1 MARELLFVDT
11 EVLASGWWCITIAI
25 PHQNRIVQIWD
36 DTEALDAFYNEHKGD
51 VWVGYNIKGYD
62 TYIIQGILAGFN
74 PFDISQWII
83 RHGKNGWE
91 FSKFLRYY
99 PLIVFDTMTR
109 NDPSL
114 KTFEGFMGDD
124 IRESSVDFLLERRP
138 TEAEVEELLFYN
150 RHDVLETMEVFRQRH
165 ITGDPN
171 DFEPKL
177 RLIEKFRKP
186 IQWVNKTSAQLTT
199 MILGAERREYDD
211 EWDVQFPS
219 TLRLDKYRSVEEWFR
234 SPNVRYLDAKLM
246 IDIAGVPTTFAW
258 GGVHGALENV
268 IIKDRLILD
277 IDVASLYPSIMVK
290 YNLISRSVPPDGV
303 ELFKEIIRTRLE
315 AKAKGDKGLSNALKI
330 CINSMYGVSGDKT
343 SNMYDPR
350 NAHSVC
356 LTGQLLLLDL
366 IEHIENGV
374 PSAKFIN
381 INTDG
386 IFLSIDDTQEE
397 FDRLD
402 DVVYEWEQR
411 TGLSMEFDYYKSI
424 WQSNVNNYMALSE
437 DGKLHRKG
445 AAYKSASFK
454 DGRIP
459 IIREAVIQYL
469 VHGTP
474 VEETIRSCND
484 LMQFQNIIR
493 LTSTY
498 AWVTTKVKRVGN
510 RTIGDEEGRIDVKTM
525 RVFASKDWEDGQLYK
540 VKANGAAQ
548 KWDRTPPHI
557 FIDNGDVKGK
567 PVPDKLDRQFY
578 IGLAKEALAEI
589 HYESTLFDLTI

>member
-36 DTEALDAFYNEHKGD
+36 DTEALDTFYNEHKGD

-83 RHGKNGWE
+83 RHGKNGWG

-124 IRESSVDFLLERRP
+124 IRESGVDFMLERKP

-165 ITGDPN
+165 VTGDPN

-177 RLIEKFRKP
+177 RLINLFNKP
-186 IQWVNKTSAQLTT
+186 IEWISKTSARMTSA
-199 MILGAERREYDD
+199 ILGAERKEFAD
-211 EWDVQFPS
+211 EWDIQLPS
-219 TLRLDKYRSVEEWFR
+219 TLRLDKYRYVAEWFMFPQ
-234 SPNVRYLDAKLM
+234 SHYAGAELECE
-246 IDIAGVPTTFAW
+246 IAGVPTTFAW
-258 GGVHGALENV
+258 GGMHGAIKNMIV
-268 IIKDRLILD
+268 KDVPIIDAD
-277 IDVASLYPSIMVK
+277 CASMYPSIMLQ
-290 YNLISRSVPPDGV
+290 YGLLSRALNEDGRKR
-303 ELFKEIIRTRLE
+303 FSEIRDRRIE
-315 AKAKGDKGLSNALKI
+315 AKKNGDKNVANAYKVIINSIFGLSN
-330 CINSMYGVSGDKT
+330 DKT
-343 SNMYDPR
+343 SDLYDPKTG
-350 NAHSVC
+350 HMVC
-356 LTGQLLLLDL
+356 MYGQLLMLDL
-366 IEHIENGV
+366 VEKIEAQVESV
-374 PSAKFIN
+374 KFIQY
-381 INTDG
+381 NTDG
-386 IFLSIDDTQEE
+386 IFFTYDGTQET

-459 IIREAVIQYL
+459 IIRKAVIQYL

-474 VEETIRSCND
+474 VEETIRSCDD

-567 PVPDKLDRQFY
+567 AVPDKLDRQFY

-589 HYESTLFDLTI
+589 HYESSLFDLTI